1 LPSDIIVLGDLFE
14 DLYYESNF
22 YEEHAKLLASK
33 IFNFIKYNPDDLSK
47 KIIKKLIIK
56 GFSDSLIQKEAR
68 CYFKRGGNGNLI
80 SEIFT
85 RSGIPT
91 ELVSIVRKE
100 GEWMV
105 EELAKIGVDTAN
117 TIRSNEILPIRII
130 LTSNNGTN
138 ILLKPNSTNK
148 WALNEKSLQNFEFHE
163 SKLIFCTSIS
173 NIYINLLNKAS
184 KLGLLTVISVEEKN
198 LDFYKQYGKKFNSRY
213 DILFLHLEDAN
224 VKLKEELFVA
234 QIDKKYGKYAK
245 IRVFTSEKKDTVI
258 RTDDLNL
265 YFPSLVKKNE
275 IDLLSSEEN
284 FQGGFLIKFLELI
297 NDKELL
303 NDLLISKNIED
314 LKTILVRCKEFAVSF
329 KK

>member
-56 GFSDSLIQKEAR
+56 GFSDSLIQKEGP

-105 EELAKIGVDTAN
+105 EELAKIGVDTTN
-117 TIRSNEILPIRII
+117 IILSNEILPIRII
-130 LTSNNGTN
+130 VTSNNGIN

-148 WALNEKSLQNFEFHE
+148 WASNEKSLQDFEFHE
-163 SKLIFCTSIS
+163 SKLIFCASIS
-173 NIYINLLNKAS
+173 NAYINLLDKAS
-184 KLGLLTVISVEEKN
+184 KFGLLTAFRVEDEN
-198 LDFYKQYGKKFNSRY
+198 FDFDGQFGKILNSRH
-213 DILFLHLEDAN
+213 DILFLHLKDAN
-224 VKLKEELFVA
+224 HILKEELLVE
-234 QIDKKYGKYAK
+234 QLEKKYSNYAK
-245 IRVFTSEKKDTVI
+245 IRVFTSEKAHTVI
-258 RTDDLNL
+258 RTDEINL
-265 YFPSLVKKNE
+265 YFPSLVKKND

-314 LKTILVRCKEFAVSF
+314 LKAILVRCKEFAVSF